1 MAKTNRLTGDFR
13 KHLNKTYLGS
23 WDIPE
28 GSELVATIDH
38 CETQTVKSERGE
50 SDEVVAIFKE
60 KDIKPM
66 ILNKTNQTSI
76 SEATG
81 SKKFEDW
88 EGRAITLY
96 VNPNVS
102 AFGKTVEAVRI
113 RNFAPRTNTI
123 ICTGCGSVITD
134 HGTSKAKVIAERA
147 MSRFGTYLCY
157 DCAAERAAAEEAGGE
172 E

>member
-66 ILNKTNQTSI
+66 ILNKTNQT
-76 SEATG
+76 
-81 SKKFEDW
+81 
-88 EGRAITLY
+88 
-96 VNPNVS
+96 
-102 AFGKTVEAVRI
+102 
-113 RNFAPRTNTI
+113 
-123 ICTGCGSVITD
+123 
-134 HGTSKAKVIAERA
+134 
-147 MSRFGTYLCY
+147 
-157 DCAAERAAAEEAGGE
+157 
-172 E
+172 